1 MIADREASPPRLTVF
16 LCFLGAICEGFD
28 IQAAGV
34 AAGGLIRVFRP
45 TPHALGLFFSASGLG
60 LLLGALVG
68 GRVSDLMGRKPV
80 LVASIS
86 AFGIFSFLTS
96 LAPDMNSLIAAR
108 FLTGLGLGGAMPN
121 LIALAADSSTSKS
134 RTANIA
140 AAYVGM
146 PFGGVAASLVIF
158 LIPLDAW
165 RLVFQIGGAAP
176 LIIVPL
182 MIWLLPRPKPAALK
196 VAAGAWVAPN
206 MARALFGN
214 GRAPRTLLLWM
225 SFFLIVLTLHLMLNW
240 LPLLLTGRGLLKGQ
254 AAIAQAGFNAGG
266 GLLALLLGVVLDSRW
281 RRIAVAVSMVMLP
294 AMLVSAERFWRSRSS
309 SLRPPAPVI
318 RWPTEEPA
326 WGLQWPPA
334 GLAPSS
340 DRFSP
345 RPSSRPVRVHR
356 ECSSGSCPSSSSA
369 VSPPAFSDGGISSR
383 IRHSRLHLLPCP
395 TIHISHGVQSC
406 RCR

>member
-45 TPHALGLFFSASGLG
+45 TPHTLGLFFSASGLG

-80 LVASIS
+80 LVASIT

-182 MIWLLPRPKPAALK
+182 MIWLLPRRKPAALK
-196 VAAGAWVAPN
+196 VAAGTWVAPN

-214 GRAPRTLLLWM
+214 GRAPRTLCY
-225 SFFLIVLTLHLMLNW
+225 
-240 LPLLLTGRGLLKGQ
+240 G
-254 AAIAQAGFNAGG
+254 
-266 GLLALLLGVVLDSRW
+266 
-281 RRIAVAVSMVMLP
+281 
-294 AMLVSAERFWRSRSS
+294 
-309 SLRPPAPVI
+309 
-318 RWPTEEPA
+318 
-326 WGLQWPPA
+326 
-334 GLAPSS
+334 
-340 DRFSP
+340 
-345 RPSSRPVRVHR
+345 
-356 ECSSGSCPSSSSA
+356 
-369 VSPPAFSDGGISSR
+369 
-383 IRHSRLHLLPCP
+383 
-395 TIHISHGVQSC
+395 
-406 RCR
+406 